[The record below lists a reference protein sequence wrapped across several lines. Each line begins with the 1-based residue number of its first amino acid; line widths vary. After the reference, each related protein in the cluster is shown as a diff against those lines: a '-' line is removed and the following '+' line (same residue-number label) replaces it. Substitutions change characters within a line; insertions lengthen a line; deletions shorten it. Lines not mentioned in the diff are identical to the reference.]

1 MPLIVIARQPKFQ
14 RLWALVAALY
24 IRVWILWGKLWC
36 DERTLSDAQ
45 IAQNGWIG
53 VQGLMCWDGGGG
65 GGGGGGDGGGGRAWL
80 MPKIRESHPLLKP
93 ACYTM
98 LYLNNYTVE
107 LDHCKLFHVEDYC
120 TRHTLWYNTQIE
132 KQTTAS
138 CRLGYQAHLHSWKS
152 RVGKGGAR
160 STNGPV
166 TRRVGWQIR
175 QGWSVKSG
183 ALMSLKVPRWKKT
196 GLEALYQP
204 RPTEPILGRCVL
216 WYHKSL

>member
-1 MPLIVIARQPKFQ
+1 M
-14 RLWALVAALY
+14 
-24 IRVWILWGKLWC
+24 
-36 DERTLSDAQ
+36 S
-45 IAQNGWIG
+45 
-53 VQGLMCWDGGGG
+53 
-65 GGGGGGDGGGGRAWL
+65 
-80 MPKIRESHPLLKP
+80 KIRESHPLLKP
-93 ACYTM
+93 AFSCYTM
-98 LYLNNYTVE
+98 LYLNNNTVE

-132 KQTTAS
+132 KQTSAS

-152 RVGKGGAR
+152 RVRKGGAR

-183 ALMSLKVPRWKKT
+183 ALMSLKVPRWKNT

-204 RPTEPILGRCVL
+204 KPTKPILGGMGWDGMGYTVGKVWVCPLIPQESTMERSCMSITHVKFWEVYEVECKL
-216 WYHKSL
+216 FHI

>member
-1 MPLIVIARQPKFQ
+1 
-14 RLWALVAALY
+14 
-24 IRVWILWGKLWC
+24 
-36 DERTLSDAQ
+36 
-45 IAQNGWIG
+45 
-53 VQGLMCWDGGGG
+53 MCWDGGG

-98 LYLNNYTVE
+98 LYLNNNTVE
-107 LDHCKLFHVEDYC
+107 LDHYSMLRTIVPG
-120 TRHTLWYNTQIE
+120 TLCGINTQIE
-132 KQTTAS
+132 KQTSAS

-152 RVGKGGAR
+152 RVRKGGAR

-183 ALMSLKVPRWKKT
+183 ALMSLKVPRWKNT

-204 RPTEPILGRCVL
+204 KPTKPILCGMGWDGLYCG
-216 WYHKSL
+216 